1 MTKYFLKKTYINMD
15 MVVDDCF
22 ENVTNEIDL
31 QKKVKFTSNAVISD
45 RNVKLIRSTV
55 EEIDN
60 KKYKEQIKKANS
72 KKNKTISTNEIIKD

>member
-1 MTKYFLKKTYINMD
+1 MD